1 MSATLK
7 TRRDEIK
14 DRLERLTGEAQA
26 AWTALEGAKS
36 TFAGAA
42 DTGPDSE
49 AYKAVDEAGRDYGS
63 KADLLAQT
71 RGQYERLLELSAD
84 GPPAAPAGEKTG
96 PERHADPAPATP
108 AQRVTAGDEYKRLV
122 ASGRLNSTAPI
133 GIESLGKALDRPEL
147 KAALTGASATSA
159 GAFVRPDRKDYY
171 PLPLRPVRLL
181 DAITLADTDSDT
193 VEYVKQTGFTNA
205 AAETAE
211 ATDVSGASGT
221 KPQSDAAFQVV
232 QSPVQT
238 IPHWFAA
245 TKRALADA
253 GQLRAIIDQLLTGG
267 IQLRLEQQLVNGNG
281 TAPNL
286 RGVLNTS
293 GIGNIATGGGGSI
306 SDRVQKGTTLIRL
319 GFFEPN
325 AVLIHP
331 SDWETVRLSRDD
343 SGASAGT
350 GGYLYG
356 PPSLGGAT
364 TMWGLQVIPSP
375 VIAAGTVLVGD
386 FSQLMLWV
394 REGVEVLASDS
405 HADFFVRN
413 LVAVLAEGRFA
424 SGIPY
429 PGAFTKVATV

>member
-84 GPPAAPAGEKTG
+84 GPPAAPAGEKTA
-96 PERHADPAPATP
+96 PERHAEPGPASASE
-108 AQRVTAGDEYKRLV
+108 RVTAGPEYKRLRE
-122 ASGRLNSTAPI
+122 SGRLNSTAPI

-147 KAALTGASATSA
+147 KAALTGASTTSA

-171 PLPLRPVRLL
+171 PLQLRPVRLL

-193 VEYVKQTGFTNA
+193 VEYVKQTSFTNA

-253 GQLRAIIDQLLTGG
+253 GQLRAIVDQLLTGG

-306 SDRVQKGTTLIRL
+306 SDRVQKGVTLIRL
-319 GFFEPN
+319 AFFEPN

-331 SDWETVRLSRDD
+331 SDWETVRLARDD

-364 TMWGLQVIPSP
+364 TMWGLQVIPTP

-394 REGVEVLASDS
+394 REGIEVLASDS